1 MARGRKTTK
10 RQRQAAQRKRNAQ
23 VRSAQVARN
32 VARNLENVNPT
43 KISVGT
49 LNRLSRPQLER
60 LAQHVGNEVYD
71 AKASAEKYLRSK
83 PYYHAPPVTITKR
96 EREFARRKVPTD
108 QQIAAAPPKK
118 AKLLRQQKRKITA
131 ARSKLEEW
139 KQFNAQ
145 VMAGRTAKQERADAL
160 NGTGGKESRT
170 RDAGKRSTSD
180 IDHLDRYR
188 NVLKNPQIVSKLSDD
203 ELRKEIRARSRDLKS
218 AQGLLESGV
227 GRISDRDN
235 EYVEKRL
242 KAGFGQ
248 SALDGWRKLSKAER
262 YSLVNQTSLLNRI
275 EFYSVYNEETHTYEP
290 WDHDREEQVRQ
301 ERSDIMSFIRNA
313 RNISNASL
321 E

>member
-60 LAQHVGNEVYD
+60 LAQNVGNEVYD

-83 PYYHAPPVTITKR
+83 PYYHAPPVTVTKR

-108 QQIAAAPPKK
+108 QQIAAAPPRK

-139 KQFNAQ
+139 KNYNAQ
-145 VMAGRTAKQERADAL
+145 VMAGRTAKDEMADAL
-160 NGTGGKESRT
+160 NGTGGKQSRT

-180 IDHLDRYR
+180 IAHLDRYR
-188 NVLKNPQIVSKLSDD
+188 NVLKNPQMVSKLSDD
-203 ELRKEIRARSRDLKS
+203 ELRKEIRARSRDLKA
-218 AQGLLESGV
+218 AQGLLKTGV

-248 SALDGWRKLSKAER
+248 SALDGWRKLSKTER

>member
-96 EREFARRKVPTD
+96 EREFARRKVPTN

-160 NGTGGKESRT
+160 NGTGGKQSRT

-203 ELRKEIRARSRDLKS
+203 ELRKEIRARSRDLKA
-218 AQGLLESGV
+218 AQGLLKTGV

>member
-60 LAQHVGNEVYD
+60 LAQNVGNEVYD

-83 PYYHAPPVTITKR
+83 PYYHAPPVTVTKR
-96 EREFARRKVPTD
+96 EREFASRKVPTD
-108 QQIAAAPPKK
+108 QQIAAAPPRK

-139 KQFNAQ
+139 KNYNAQ
-145 VMAGRTAKQERADAL
+145 VMAGRTAKDEMADAL
-160 NGTGGKESRT
+160 NGTGGKQSRT

-180 IDHLDRYR
+180 IAHLDRYR
-188 NVLKNPQIVSKLSDD
+188 NVLKNPQMVSKLSDD
-203 ELRKEIRARSRDLKS
+203 ELRKEIRARSRDLKA
-218 AQGLLESGV
+218 AQGLLKTGV

-248 SALDGWRKLSKAER
+248 SALDGWRKLSKTER

-275 EFYSVYNEETHTYEP
+275 EFYSVYNEETHSYEP

>member
-32 VARNLENVNPT
+32 AARNLGTVNPT

-49 LNRLSRPQLER
+49 LNKLSRPQLER
-60 LAQHVGNEVYD
+60 LAQNVGNEVYD
-71 AKASAEKYLRSK
+71 AKSSVQKYLRSK
-83 PYYHAPPVTITKR
+83 PYYHAPPVSITKR
-96 EREFARRKVPTD
+96 EREFASRKVPTD

-131 ARSKLEEW
+131 ARNKLEDW
-139 KQFNAQ
+139 KRYNAQ
-145 VMAGRTAKQERADAL
+145 VMAGRTASDERADAL

-170 RDAGKRSTSD
+170 RDAGKRSTTD

-203 ELRKEIRARSRDLKS
+203 ELRKEIRARTRDLKN
-218 AQGLLESGV
+218 ARNILENGV
-227 GRISDRDN
+227 GRISEKDN
-235 EYVEKRL
+235 AYVERRL

-248 SALDGWRKLSKAER
+248 SALDGWRNLSRTER

-275 EFYSVYNEETHTYEP
+275 EFYSVYNEETHSYEP
-290 WDHDREEQVRQ
+290 WDHDRKEQVKQ

>member
-160 NGTGGKESRT
+160 NGTGGKQSRT

-203 ELRKEIRARSRDLKS
+203 ELRKEIRARSRDLKA
-218 AQGLLESGV
+218 AQGLLKTGV

>member
-60 LAQHVGNEVYD
+60 LAQNVGNEVYD

-139 KQFNAQ
+139 KNYNAQ
-145 VMAGRTAKQERADAL
+145 VMAGRTAKDEMADAL
-160 NGTGGKESRT
+160 NGTGGKQSRT

-188 NVLKNPQIVSKLSDD
+188 NVLKNPQMVSKLSDD
-203 ELRKEIRARSRDLKS
+203 ELRKEIRARSRDLKA
-218 AQGLLESGV
+218 AQGLLKTGV

-248 SALDGWRKLSKAER
+248 SALDGWRKLSKTER

>member
-32 VARNLENVNPT
+32 VARNLGNINPT

-71 AKASAEKYLRSK
+71 AKVSAEKYLRSK

-96 EREFARRKVPTD
+96 EREFAARKVPTD
-108 QQIAAAPPKK
+108 QQIAAAPPRK

-131 ARSKLEEW
+131 ARNKLEEW

-145 VMAGRTAKQERADAL
+145 VMAGRTAKEERADAL

-248 SALDGWRKLSKAER
+248 SALEGWRKLSRTER

-275 EFYSVYNEETHTYEP
+275 EFYSVYNEETHKYEP

>member
-60 LAQHVGNEVYD
+60 LAQNVGNEVYD

-83 PYYHAPPVTITKR
+83 PYYHAPPVTVTKR

-139 KQFNAQ
+139 KRFNAQ

-160 NGTGGKESRT
+160 NGTGGKQSRT

-203 ELRKEIRARSRDLKS
+203 ELRKEIRARSRDLKA
-218 AQGLLESGV
+218 AQGLLKTGV

-242 KAGFGQ
+242 RAGFGQ
-248 SALDGWRKLSKAER
+248 SALEGWRKLSKTER

>member
-32 VARNLENVNPT
+32 AARNLGTVNPT

-49 LNRLSRPQLER
+49 LNKLSRPQLER
-60 LAQHVGNEVYD
+60 LAQNVGNEVYD
-71 AKASAEKYLRSK
+71 AKSSVQKYLRSK
-83 PYYHAPPVTITKR
+83 PYYHAPPVSITKR
-96 EREFARRKVPTD
+96 EREFARRK
-108 QQIAAAPPKK
+108 
-118 AKLLRQQKRKITA
+118 ITA
-131 ARSKLEEW
+131 ARNKLEDW
-139 KQFNAQ
+139 KRYNAQ
-145 VMAGRTAKQERADAL
+145 VMAGRTARDERADAL

-170 RDAGKRSTSD
+170 RDAGKRSTTD

-203 ELRKEIRARSRDLKS
+203 ELRKEIRARTKDLKN
-218 AQGLLESGV
+218 AKNILENGV
-227 GRISDRDN
+227 GRISEKDN
-235 EYVEKRL
+235 AYVERRL

-248 SALDGWRKLSKAER
+248 SALDGWRKLSRTER

-275 EFYSVYNEETHTYEP
+275 EFYSVYNEETHSYEP
-290 WDHDREEQVRQ
+290 WDHDRKEQVKQ

>member
-60 LAQHVGNEVYD
+60 LAQNVGNEVYD

-83 PYYHAPPVTITKR
+83 PYYHAPPVTVTKR

-139 KQFNAQ
+139 KNYNAQ
-145 VMAGRTAKQERADAL
+145 VMAGRTAKDEMADAL
-160 NGTGGKESRT
+160 NGTGGKQSRT

-180 IDHLDRYR
+180 IAHLDRYR
-188 NVLKNPQIVSKLSDD
+188 NVLKNPQMVSKLSDD
-203 ELRKEIRARSRDLKS
+203 ELRKEIRARSRDLKA
-218 AQGLLESGV
+218 AQGLLKTGV

-248 SALDGWRKLSKAER
+248 SALDGWRKLSKTER

>member
-60 LAQHVGNEVYD
+60 LAQNVGNEVYD

-108 QQIAAAPPKK
+108 QQIAAAPPRK

-139 KQFNAQ
+139 KNYNAQ
-145 VMAGRTAKQERADAL
+145 VMAGRTAKDEMADAL
-160 NGTGGKESRT
+160 NGTGGKQSRT

-188 NVLKNPQIVSKLSDD
+188 NVLKNPQMVSKLSDD
-203 ELRKEIRARSRDLKS
+203 ELRKEIRARSRDLKA
-218 AQGLLESGV
+218 AQGLLKTGV

-248 SALDGWRKLSKAER
+248 SALDGWRKLSKTER